1 MIRENA
7 FDGLSHVDAL
17 NILNNKID
25 GIVELNLTESHH
37 IKLLKIYGN
46 HLLETPDPTAL
57 VLEGIETIIV
67 QNNHFPCGC
76 HIHTLLE
83 SPLVNTT
90 SYDHKEFLSKNFCIS
105 PIEVY
110 GFQMTSIDLS
120 TIGRCHEQV
129 QRENLESSSATS
141 LMFHERK
148 CVNFNHSIYTA
159 LLLLLMNY
167 LYAKFPSRQWKR

>member
-7 FDGLSHVDAL
+7 FDGLSHVESL

-25 GIVELNLTESHH
+25 AIVELNLTESHN
-37 IKLLKIYGN
+37 IKLLKIFGN
-46 HLLETPDPTAL
+46 HLLETPDPGAI
-57 VLEGIETIIV
+57 VLDGIETIIV

-90 SYDHKEFLSKNFCIS
+90 SYDHNEFLSKNFCIS
-105 PIEVY
+105 PLEVY
-110 GFQMTSIDLS
+110 GFVMASIDLS
-120 TIGRCHEQV
+120 SIGRCHEQV
-129 QRENLESSSATS
+129 QRENLESSSARS
-141 LMFHERK
+141 LMSYNRK
-148 CVNFNHSIYTA
+148 CVNFNHSIYST

-167 LYAKFPSRQWKR
+167 LYAKFFPRNQR